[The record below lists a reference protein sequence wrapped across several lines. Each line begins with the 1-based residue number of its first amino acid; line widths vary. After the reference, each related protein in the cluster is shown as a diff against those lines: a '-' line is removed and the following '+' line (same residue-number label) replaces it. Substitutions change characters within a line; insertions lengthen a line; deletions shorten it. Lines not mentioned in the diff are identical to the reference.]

1 MEARAFRMITSIC
14 NTLLSITEMI
24 RNAIYSTITIEHTV
38 VEINW
43 ASYLVITRKY
53 KSKKHKK
60 IHQQSRTD
68 TKLKITLKL
77 FR

>member
-38 VEINW
+38 GSRNK
-43 ASYLVITRKY
+43 L
-53 KSKKHKK
+53 SKLSGDNTK
-60 IHQQSRTD
+60 I
-68 TKLKITLKL
+68 
-77 FR
+77 

>member
-38 VEINW
+38 VEIN
-43 ASYLVITRKY
+43 
-53 KSKKHKK
+53 
-60 IHQQSRTD
+60 
-68 TKLKITLKL
+68 
-77 FR
+77 